1 MKDNSHYTLILA
13 LADIIIGKQIDTKK
27 VTKSLELICNSFSFE
42 CALVYEV
49 DQYNHFNLIENYS
62 LSDIK
67 LCNSFNAYE
76 IESDFQKQLAH
87 QKIIYLDKNKNYK
100 PCEID
105 FMNIFHAESL
115 IGISVI
121 DENFNNYGFI
131 LFLNTTSRKIDFS
144 DSELNTLCIVLSLLE
159 KYLSV
164 RIHRNKVFFTQT
176 ALESI
181 INNTGID
188 IYVIDFYTYD
198 IIYVNKSM
206 AEPYGGISQFLGQ
219 KCWQV
224 LFPGQTSHCEFCP
237 QENLIDE
244 NGNITGV
251 HTWNYQRPF
260 DGAWFRVFSTA
271 FRWIDGRL
279 AHLVSSADITDN
291 KKNEELIEY
300 MANYDVLTGLPNRR
314 MLIEECKNRI
324 DNAKEDEQGYV
335 IFFDID
341 GFKVIND
348 NYGHDAGDEF
358 LIKLGEFFSSIP
370 LLKNSV
376 YRNGGDEFVAVIG
389 GDITKNNIRN
399 LVSFIHERFK
409 NPWNLKNGSIYCNT
423 SVGIACYPEDGNN
436 AEELINKADQA
447 MYQIKKT
454 GGSGICFG
462 YQLIKND

>member
-13 LADIIIGKQIDTKK
+13 LADIIVGKQIDTKK

-49 DQYNHFNLIENYS
+49 DQYNHFNLTENYS
-62 LSDIK
+62 LNDIK

-87 QKIIYLDKNKNYK
+87 QKIIYLNKNKNYK

-206 AEPYGGISQFLGQ
+206 AEPYGGISQF
-219 KCWQV
+219 WV
-224 LFPGQTSHCEFCP
+224 R
-237 QENLIDE
+237 N
-244 NGNITGV
+244 
-251 HTWNYQRPF
+251 
-260 DGAWFRVFSTA
+260 A
-271 FRWIDGRL
+271 GR
-279 AHLVSSADITDN
+279 
-291 KKNEELIEY
+291 
-300 MANYDVLTGLPNRR
+300 
-314 MLIEECKNRI
+314 
-324 DNAKEDEQGYV
+324 
-335 IFFDID
+335 
-341 GFKVIND
+341 
-348 NYGHDAGDEF
+348 
-358 LIKLGEFFSSIP
+358 FFSLGRHLI
-370 LLKNSV
+370 
-376 YRNGGDEFVAVIG
+376 
-389 GDITKNNIRN
+389 
-399 LVSFIHERFK
+399 VSFAHKKILLMKTATLQEYI
-409 NPWNLKNGSIYCNT
+409 P
-423 SVGIACYPEDGNN
+423 GIIKDLLMEHGLEYLVQLSDGLMVVL
-436 AEELINKADQA
+436 LILLVV
-447 MYQIKKT
+447 QI
-454 GGSGICFG
+454 
-462 YQLIKND
+462 